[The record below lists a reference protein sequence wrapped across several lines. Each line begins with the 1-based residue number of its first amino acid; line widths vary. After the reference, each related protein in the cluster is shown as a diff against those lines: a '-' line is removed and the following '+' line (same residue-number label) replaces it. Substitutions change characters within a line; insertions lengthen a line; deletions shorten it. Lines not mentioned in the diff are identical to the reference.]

1 MDFGLGY
8 NQTFF
13 PTTPANSTMA
23 LPLTPVA
30 VAQGQTGTVAQG
42 QVDQGPPVEMY
53 EGMTNVNSSIGFGS
67 IHEFNSS
74 SFTCFEVEQI
84 TTNLISRIQN
94 DLNKSN
100 PTVDT
105 SRILYELKEAFS
117 AFMNY
122 RGAKI
127 FEFLQKPI
135 KDQEGL
141 NTAIEL
147 MIHFSSKE
155 YSPHADIKQL
165 FINTSLEEEK
175 AWLNTRLGNPD
186 AGETCLSVLS
196 RSISKIAEVWIEI
209 LQSLKKAESELIDK
223 AKKIDDIQKKVN
235 TIQLLPVNDVIIPV
249 VESLE
254 KYVTKEYE
262 LQNLEPSLNKC
273 ISIYKKIFILQET
286 MASLRVFNNQGSAPT
301 CPICIEKSVDT
312 VLIPCGH
319 TFCSGCITHGL
330 RFACGVCRT
339 NIQKKMKVF
348 FT

>member
-1 MDFGLGY
+1 MSFTSGY

-13 PTTPANSTMA
+13 SEVALPQVQVNSTVA
-23 LPLTPVA
+23 TPLTPGPVGQPA
-30 VAQGQTGTVAQG
+30 SAQ
-42 QVDQGPPVEMY
+42 PEEMY

-67 IHEFNSS
+67 LHEFNSS

-94 DLNKSN
+94 EINKSN
-100 PTVDT
+100 STADT

-127 FEFLQKPI
+127 FEFLKKPI

-147 MIHFSSKE
+147 MIHFSSKD
-155 YSPHADIKQL
+155 YTPKCDITEL
-165 FINTSLEEEK
+165 FINTSLDEEK

-196 RSISKIAEVWIEI
+196 RSISKIAEVWIEV
-209 LQSLKKAESELIDK
+209 LQSLKTAETELIDK
-223 AKKIDDIQKKVN
+223 AKKIDEIQKKVN
-235 TIQLLPVNDVIIPV
+235 TIQLLPVNEAIIPV

-254 KYVTKEYE
+254 TYVAKEYE
-262 LQNLEPSLNKC
+262 LQNIEPSLNKC
-273 ISIYKKIFILQET
+273 ITIYKKIYILQET
-286 MASLRVFNNQGSAPT
+286 MAALRVFNNQGSAPT
-301 CPICIEKSVDT
+301 CPICIEKTVDT

-319 TFCSGCITHGL
+319 TFCNGCITHGL

-339 NIQKKMKVF
+339 HIQKKMKVF